1 MARARTRPA
10 AASDPAGVPAAGSLG
25 GAVTRARSPHTTQ
38 AATDLAQ
45 LLRARSFAI
54 GGSGAAVARV
64 QGNLESAG
72 SAARLDEG
80 ALAWVGLGA
89 VPEGRLGVSLG
100 EAPGVLGPHSF
111 GFLNNLEDIA
121 PLAAPIAERPRK
133 GGLAVV
139 VPRRDALPEVV
150 PLLCSRG
157 LGISWLISVGDGDP
171 AEVLR
176 FLRLDPATRAVL
188 CALGRGA
195 RAQTLHEAIAADG
208 KPLVLLEP
216 AALSSLASGAGRDPV
231 LLRAVARR
239 AGATVT
245 HGLEEWLSHG
255 AVVEARAA
263 QPAAIAA
270 VPAGR
275 ERGRARREARARAA
289 VVVLGAGADF
299 VAAEVLP
306 LSDRDAAARVLPPIS
321 VDGDDEPAIEAALR
335 SAAERAEVVLV
346 CGPPDQTALIAQNAG
361 LRASVPILAVDPTE
375 TARLRA
381 MLRALTAPR
390 QGTDPEGAAAD
401 RRPLEVRPERGR
413 VEGVLAELP
422 PPLYIGDAAVSDE
435 VLGDHDL
442 KRLLHAYGAR
452 VSRQAPANNATAALR
467 IVQKLALP
475 VQIVPALPPRA
486 DGAAAAAAES
496 REAVLCATQAEVKRH
511 ATLLLARGPYVIL
524 REPVPAAPRMRLLV
538 GPERGLGAVLRVS
551 APEATATTALT
562 AGTGLAEAAL
572 LPILRIEAREL
583 ARLTAAAHKLGEAA
597 EGALAELIGQLASC
611 ASAHE
616 LSLDLQ
622 LYLSDEPLVAHAAGV
637 LKRQSPGQSQGQGQN
652 QKPGRPA
659 PGPRRR

>member
-10 AASDPAGVPAAGSLG
+10 AASDPAGVSAAGSLG
-25 GAVTRARSPHTTQ
+25 GAVARARSPHTTQ

-45 LLRARSFAI
+45 LLRARSFSI

-216 AALSSLASGAGRDPV
+216 AALSSLAAGAGRDPV

-245 HGLEEWLSHG
+245 HGLEEWLAHG

-263 QPAAIAA
+263 LPAALAA

-275 ERGRARREARARAA
+275 ERGRARRETRARAA

-306 LSDRDAAARVLPPIS
+306 LSDRDAPARVLPPVS
-321 VDGDDEPAIEAALR
+321 VDGDDEPAVEAALR
-335 SAAERAEVVLV
+335 SASERAEVVLV
-346 CGPPDQTALIAQNAG
+346 CGPPDQTALTAG
-361 LRASVPILAVDPTE
+361 LRASVPILSVDPTE

-390 QGTDPEGAAAD
+390 QDTDPEGAATD
-401 RRPLEVRPERGR
+401 RRPVEVRPERGR
-413 VEGVLAELP
+413 IEGVLAELP

-486 DGAAAAAAES
+486 DGAEAAAAES
-496 REAVLCATQAEVKRH
+496 REAVLCTTQAEVKRH

-551 APEATATTALT
+551 APEAPAPT

-572 LPILRIEAREL
+572 LPILRIEARAL
-583 ARLTAAAHKLGEAA
+583 ASLTAAAHKLGEAA
-597 EGALAELIGQLASC
+597 EGALAELIGQLAAC

-637 LKRQSPGQSQGQGQN
+637 LKRQSPGQSQRQSQS
-652 QKPGRPA
+652 QIQRQTPDRPA
-659 PGPRRR
+659 AGPRRR